1 MRPGKRAPRSRSL
14 RPLAAAGA
22 LALGL
27 WGSLAF
33 AADPAPAPAA
43 EPAATAAAKP
53 APTAAPQVRP
63 GESPPRALPD
73 YDGRPAPSPDA
84 GDVLLWVPRVLLF
97 PLYFLTEVVLREPLG
112 FLIAGA
118 ERNGL
123 PAALYDFFTFG
134 EQHQAGIVP
143 TGFVSFDFQPSVGLY
158 AFWNDAFFKGH
169 DLRLRAGFG
178 GRQWLAAAFSER
190 FYLDAARSHRLALE
204 AALLQRPDYTY
215 FGLGPDT
222 RQSDLSRY
230 GQNLLEARV
239 LYDQTGWRS
248 NFLHAKVVLR
258 SVDFRT
264 GGYDGDPKLEEQV
277 TRGTFPP
284 PPRYTSGY
292 DVLSTELL
300 AALDTRE
307 APPASGSGLRVG
319 AGAGYSVDLQEH
331 GGFVRYGAGAGAF
344 WDLNQRQRVLALTAT
359 ARFVDPTG
367 GGVIPFTELVSLGGT
382 EPMRGLYP
390 GRLYDRSS
398 AVVDL
403 SYRWPIWIW
412 LDGSIH
418 NEFGNVFGP
427 HLDGFRV
434 ERLRWSGS
442 IGIESKGTPDSQFQ
456 LLFGLGSETFES
468 GGKIDSLRIVAGA
481 TSGF

>member
-1 MRPGKRAPRSRSL
+1 MRSGDRATLFRL
-14 RPLAAAGA
+14 FRPLAAAGT
-22 LALGL
+22 LVLGL
-27 WGSLAF
+27 WAGAAL
-33 AADPAPAPAA
+33 AADPA
-43 EPAATAAAKP
+43 
-53 APTAAPQVRP
+53 AAPQAP
-63 GESPPRALPD
+63 SEESPPRTLPD
-73 YDGRPAPSPDA
+73 YDGRPAPGPDA
-84 GDVLLWVPRVLLF
+84 GDVLLWVPRVVLF
-97 PLYFLTEVVLREPLG
+97 PLYFVTEVLIREPLG

-118 ERNGL
+118 ERNGV
-123 PAALYDFFTFG
+123 PAALYEFFTFG

-143 TGFVSFDFQPSVGLY
+143 TAFVSFDFQPSVGLY

-178 GRQWLAAAFSER
+178 GRQWISAAVSER
-190 FYLDAARSHRLALE
+190 FYLDAERAHRLALE

-215 FGLGPDT
+215 FGIGPDT
-222 RQSDLSRY
+222 RQSNLARY
-230 GQNLLEARV
+230 GQDLLEARV

-258 SVDFRT
+258 SVDFRR
-264 GGYDGDPKLEEQV
+264 GGYDGDPTLVEQV
-277 TRGTFPP
+277 ARGTFAP
-284 PPRYTSGY
+284 PPRAASGY
-292 DVLSTELL
+292 EVLATELI

-319 AGAGYSVDLQEH
+319 AGGGYSLDLQER
-331 GGFVRYGAGAGAF
+331 GGFVRYGAGVGAF
-344 WDLNQRQRVLALTAT
+344 WDLNQRQRVLSLTAT
-359 ARFVDPTG
+359 TRFVDPAG

-398 AVVDL
+398 AVLDL

-418 NEFGNVFGP
+418 SEFGNVFGP
-427 HLDGFRV
+427 RLDGFRAG
-434 ERLRWSGS
+434 RLRWSGAL
-442 IGIESKGTPDSQFQ
+442 GVESKGTPDSQFQ
-456 LLFGLGSETFES
+456 LLIGVGTETFES
-468 GGKIDSLRIVAGA
+468 GGKIDSLRIAAGA